1 MTKNEATF
9 LSFAGLRGALSLA
22 LAVDV
27 TDHISTPETSQ
38 LFFFVGG
45 IVTLSLLVNG
55 SLSRAVLEYLNLK
68 NENSIENTVIVD
80 NLKKRISR
88 KMNKVIEDT
97 CKEYQL
103 SEDDCLSVKSRCSI
117 LRVIDVK
124 SNIETGNT
132 IVTNSDRNESTDS
145 TSVVSK
151 AIKGISFSSTV
162 PSESDNRSSFTAS
175 SIQSIDKFKS
185 LLPYTSKTR
194 VRKRVERIN
203 EFSRLLSRAERVNT
217 AMVPEVLQYVRTIF
231 LEIVRT
237 NYWKGIKTGKLHRT
251 SYAVQFLLY
260 SIDLGLDE
268 ISKGANNWYTG
279 LKDFDYINT
288 EISQVPKYLS
298 ILRWLTETSR
308 SSYMHSIYSRFE
320 ARRMK
325 RNVVILQSFIEAHT
339 YAAKTIHSFIEDDES
354 NDTASA
360 YLPEEIRVKDESLR
374 QVELATK
381 LLHTYIDPQTI
392 LLVKST
398 QATLIALDKEHGIID
413 NMIKEGLI
421 TNSMAE
427 FFFAEIDKDKK
438 KMILELSELYKKR
451 HPLLET
457 NDDTNNTVQELLLG

>member
-1 MTKNEATF
+1 M
-9 LSFAGLRGALSLA
+9 
-22 LAVDV
+22 
-27 TDHISTPETSQ
+27 
-38 LFFFVGG
+38 
-45 IVTLSLLVNG
+45 
-55 SLSRAVLEYLNLK
+55 
-68 NENSIENTVIVD
+68 
-80 NLKKRISR
+80 
-88 KMNKVIEDT
+88 
-97 CKEYQL
+97 
-103 SEDDCLSVKSRCSI
+103 
-117 LRVIDVK
+117 
-124 SNIETGNT
+124 
-132 IVTNSDRNESTDS
+132 
-145 TSVVSK
+145 
-151 AIKGISFSSTV
+151 
-162 PSESDNRSSFTAS
+162 
-175 SIQSIDKFKS
+175 
-185 LLPYTSKTR
+185 
-194 VRKRVERIN
+194 
-203 EFSRLLSRAERVNT
+203 
-217 AMVPEVLQYVRTIF
+217 
-231 LEIVRT
+231 EIVRT
-237 NYWKGIKTGKLHRT
+237 NYWKSIKTGKLHRT

-298 ILRWLTETSR
+298 ILRWLTEISK
-308 SSYMHSIYSRFE
+308 SSYIHSIYSRFE

-354 NDTASA
+354 NDTSSA

-381 LLHTYIDPQTI
+381 LLHTYIDSQTI

-427 FFFAEIDKDKK
+427 YFFAEIDMDKK

>member
-1 MTKNEATF
+1 MK
-9 LSFAGLRGALSLA
+9 L
-22 LAVDV
+22 
-27 TDHISTPETSQ
+27 
-38 LFFFVGG
+38 
-45 IVTLSLLVNG
+45 
-55 SLSRAVLEYLNLK
+55 
-68 NENSIENTVIVD
+68 
-80 NLKKRISR
+80 
-88 KMNKVIEDT
+88 
-97 CKEYQL
+97 
-103 SEDDCLSVKSRCSI
+103 RCSI

-124 SNIETGNT
+124 SNFNPGNT
-132 IVTNSDRNESTDS
+132 TITNERNESTES
-145 TSVVSK
+145 SSVITK
-151 AIKGISFSSTV
+151 GIKGISFSSTV

-203 EFSRLLSRAERVNT
+203 EFSRLLTRAERVNT

-260 SIDLGLDE
+260 SIVLGLDE

-298 ILRWLTETSR
+298 ILRWLTETSK
-308 SSYMHSIYSRFE
+308 SSYIHSIYSRFE

-354 NDTASA
+354 NDTSSA

-374 QVELATK
+374 QVQLATK
-381 LLHTYIDPQTI
+381 LLHTYIDPQTV

-427 FFFAEIDKDKK
+427 FFFAEIDMDKK
-438 KMILELSELYKKR
+438 KMILELSEYIR
-451 HPLLET
+451 R
-457 NDDTNNTVQELLLG
+457 DTLFLKLMMILTILFKSYY